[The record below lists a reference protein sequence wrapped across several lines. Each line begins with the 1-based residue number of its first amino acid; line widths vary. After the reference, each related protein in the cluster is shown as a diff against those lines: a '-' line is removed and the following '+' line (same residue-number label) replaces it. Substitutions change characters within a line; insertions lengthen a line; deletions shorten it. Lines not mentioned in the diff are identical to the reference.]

1 MYVCSLLSFVMKCCC
16 VSVGYVLPSSVDE
29 FLGVRIGTVSCHE
42 WTGSEV
48 SECLQ
53 FIVM

>member
-1 MYVCSLLSFVMKCCC
+1 MSTVYCDVETGSV
-16 VSVGYVLPSSVDE
+16 VSECLVYCDVE
-29 FLGVRIGTVSCHE
+29 
-42 WTGSEV
+42 TGSEV